1 MAVGTA
7 VVREGWG
14 CEVWPGR
21 PTNER
26 GEMREDE
33 EGVDDEAG
41 AVEHDDADNVEDL
54 VDDEVADGD
63 DDGHEEEEKEA
74 GK

>member
-1 MAVGTA
+1 
-7 VVREGWG
+7 
-14 CEVWPGR
+14 
-21 PTNER
+21 
-26 GEMREDE
+26 MREDE

-41 AVEHDDADNVEDL
+41 AVEHDDAGNVEDL